1 MYKNNSEEDQDIK
14 IAGDSF
20 ESAANDDSEGDQTAR
35 ELQREKDNG
44 NLNRAR
50 RLGAIMA
57 DDVSAIEGDS
67 PSGDSVLMTQRRI
80 LLAFAVAVGLESFL
94 SSSLLSETAQSV
106 FYDTLGETA
115 PSFYEDL
122 QESNAFSFYYLCVRD
137 SGQVETKV
145 GKTFASLCGMTD
157 NETYARMGEE
167 LYRRFIGQ
175 VQHYTEVLAFVPSE
189 RSTGV

>member
-1 MYKNNSEEDQDIK
+1 MYKNNAEEDQDIK

-20 ESAANDDSEGDQTAR
+20 ESAADDDSEGDQTAR

-106 FYDTLGETA
+106 FYDTLRETA
-115 PSFYEDL
+115 PAFYEDL

-137 SGQVETKV
+137 GGQVENKV

-189 RSTGV
+189 GSAGV